1 MRKLIVAILSLS
13 SLMLHA
19 QASTPAQTQVASDGP
34 VQVKRVSTGVI
45 APKLIY
51 KVDVNADLTGP
62 ARLVSNDTTVVVGMV
77 VDKTGKPSDLKILRS
92 ADPLLDQSA
101 EVVAQA
107 VRKQMAEAGVS
118 LVRYQ
123 ASYEGGYWNTTGA
136 AREVLVA
143 GLAPV
148 LEADGCTVLAHGCVG
163 GGNDQLRLLGGRQ
176 PGRLLAREH
185 RTGVAGQR
193 RPQLHSADDGLA
205 AGRPGQAGT
214 VRGRV

>member
-1 MRKLIVAILSLS
+1 MRKVIVAILSLS

-92 ADPLLDQSA
+92 ADPLLDQSVLA
-101 EVVAQA
+101 AVSQYRFTPGTVSNEPVAIPLNLEVVI
-107 VRKQMAEAGVS
+107 S
-118 LVRYQ
+118 N
-123 ASYEGGYWNTTGA
+123 SY
-136 AREVLVA
+136 R
-143 GLAPV
+143 
-148 LEADGCTVLAHGCVG
+148 
-163 GGNDQLRLLGGRQ
+163 
-176 PGRLLAREH
+176 
-185 RTGVAGQR
+185 
-193 RPQLHSADDGLA
+193 
-205 AGRPGQAGT
+205 
-214 VRGRV
+214 